1 MRRDRSPLRRRSS
14 AELRLGLEILSAV
27 SSAAAAAAART
38 SPKLAAAAMAAAPPP
53 TATLRK
59 PRSKRAAAAKKLAHA
74 GSSSSPSRGSSSAA
88 FCTQLGAAPVSP
100 FADAG
105 MQLACAGP
113 GGRGHD
119 SGADTQAAQPTSR
132 LAAEHVPKQAVEHAR
147 GAGAEERALQ
157 LPGQAAERAPAGPEV
172 AGGAAAKQ
180 AGFKR
185 LAAAAAPSIDA
196 HALLEGL
203 GAVDAQTSFAC
214 ECNMAVRAVPAA
226 VGHLHWM
233 LAVCC
238 ATLQCSAPGSD
249 PLLRCLWLGCYVDYD
264 VCGRVR
270 CWEVGF
276 VTYYRMRLW

>member
-1 MRRDRSPLRRRSS
+1 M
-14 AELRLGLEILSAV
+14 
-27 SSAAAAAAART
+27 SSAAAAAAAAT

-53 TATLRK
+53 TAALRK

-105 MQLACAGP
+105 MQLACAGA

-119 SGADTQAAQPTSR
+119 SGTDTQAAQPSR
-132 LAAEHVPKQAVEHAR
+132 LAAVQAPKQAAEQAR
-147 GAGAEERALQ
+147 GAGAEERGLQ
-157 LPGQAAERAPAGPEV
+157 LTGQAAEQAPAGPEV

-185 LAAAAAPSIDA
+185 LAAAAAPAIDA

-203 GAVDAQTSFAC
+203 GATDAQTSFAC
-214 ECNMAVRAVPAA
+214 ECNMAVRAPCCGIRCLVLSNSRAA
-226 VGHLHWM
+226 CGWVALWSTRVRKCGVGMCFLPM
-233 LAVCC
+233 IE
-238 ATLQCSAPGSD
+238 
-249 PLLRCLWLGCYVDYD
+249 RCLW
-264 VCGRVR
+264 
-270 CWEVGF
+270 
-276 VTYYRMRLW
+276 